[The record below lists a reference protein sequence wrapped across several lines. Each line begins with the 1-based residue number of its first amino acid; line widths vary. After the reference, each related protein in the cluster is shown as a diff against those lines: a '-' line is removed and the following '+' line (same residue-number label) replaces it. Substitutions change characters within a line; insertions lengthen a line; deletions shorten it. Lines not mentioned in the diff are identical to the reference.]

1 MHFNQRLLNLIK
13 NRGVQVLLVIVLVG
27 VPWYLSREPDPS
39 FARATSE
46 ERMVPLVIDGETVN
60 LAFRIYRPDIDDPLP
75 TLIFHHGS
83 TGSGRDPAQFVF
95 FQSFEPVVTHFV
107 SRGYVVI
114 LPSRRGRGG
123 SEGFYD
129 EGFLPRREYGYACT
143 PRYSLPGAE
152 RALTDL
158 DAITETVLE
167 MPFVD
172 PTRLVVGGV
181 SRGGLLSVAHAGRH
195 PDRYAGVLNFVGGW
209 VDERCDEAAGVNQT
223 LFRLGV
229 PYAGE
234 TLWLYAD
241 QDPTFS
247 LAHSKASF
255 AAFRGAGGNGSFHS
269 EFSRPAGHGLA
280 SDARLWANTV
290 DAYLNRHGLPFARI
304 GPSPFPRMF
313 PDPATPNTAFV
324 GRWSGEWGGTLFS
337 TLDIA
342 AVADDGRVTGT
353 YTFDG
358 RAFQIDGIAIED
370 GVLRFGNE
378 QTGVTEFFVAR
389 DGTIRGTWRNRA
401 TITLRRQ

>member
-83 TGSGRDPAQFVF
+83 TGSGRDPAQFAF

-107 SRGYVVI
+107 RRGFAVI

-123 SEGFYD
+123 SEGLYD
-129 EGFLPRREYGYACT
+129 EGFGANRDQGYACE
-143 PRYSLPGAE
+143 PRFSLPGAE

-158 DAITETVLE
+158 DAITDAVLT

-181 SRGGLLSVAHAGRH
+181 SRGGILSVAHAGRH
-195 PDRYAGVLNFVGGW
+195 PGRYLGVLNFVGGW
-209 VDERCDEAAGVNQT
+209 VGERCDEATGVNQT
-223 LFRLGV
+223 LFRMGVSHLG
-229 PYAGE
+229 E
-234 TLWLYAD
+234 SLWLYAD
-241 QDPTFS
+241 QDPTYS
-247 LAHSKASF
+247 LEHSKASF

-280 SDARLWANTV
+280 SDAKLWANTV
-290 DAYLNRHGLPFARI
+290 DAYLNRRGLPFAYV
-304 GPSPFPRMF
+304 GPGPFPRMH
-313 PDPATPNTAFV
+313 PDPTLPGTAFV
-324 GRWSGEWGGTLFS
+324 GRWSGAWGGTLLS
-337 TLDIA
+337 TLDVA
-342 AVADDGRVTGT
+342 AVDADGRVSGT

-358 RAFQIDGIAIED
+358 RSFPLDGLAISE
-370 GVLRFGNE
+370 GVLRFGTD

-389 DGTIRGTWRNRA
+389 DGTIRGTWRDRA